1 MFSHLIVQ
9 LNYIKYFH
17 IHSSFYLSAP
27 VLGKRVDNLK
37 EIINLPGLFVLSVG
51 YVDIKT
57 NKVLL
62 KEHILKSDSHLPK
75 KSFVCVIESPLRRM
89 KNAFCFILIAL
100 FVLKIFKF
108 LS

>member
-17 IHSSFYLSAP
+17 IQSSFYLSAP

-57 NKVLL
+57 YI
-62 KEHILKSDSHLPK
+62 H
-75 KSFVCVIESPLRRM
+75 
-89 KNAFCFILIAL
+89 
-100 FVLKIFKF
+100 
-108 LS
+108 